1 MRYTYTTF
9 TKSAEGV
16 KRVDITTNFIETE
29 FWFQKKIIAKE
40 AFVEVYDNLE
50 SKLYKIL
57 ENEDDLIDWRTK
69 LERENVW
76 LTPQDSSKTTL
87 TDNNLKTAAAK
98 DKPKT
103 SAIPP
108 IAILALG
115 EAMQDGANKYG
126 RYNWRDSAVS
136 STVFYDA
143 IMRHLLL
150 WYSGETFAPDSK
162 IHHLAHVM
170 AGCAILID
178 ASYSNVAND
187 DRNPVNSNINLE
199 ELRKLI
205 RDA

>member
-29 FWFQKKIIAKE
+29 FWFQKKIKAKE

-76 LTPQDSSKTTL
+76 LSPKDSGKTTL

-187 DRNPVNSNINLE
+187 DRKPVNSNINLE